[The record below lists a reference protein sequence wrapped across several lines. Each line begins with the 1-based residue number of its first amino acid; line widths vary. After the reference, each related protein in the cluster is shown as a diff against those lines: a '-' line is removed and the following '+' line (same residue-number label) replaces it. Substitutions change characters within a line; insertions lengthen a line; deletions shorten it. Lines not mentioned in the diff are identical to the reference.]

1 MTADT
6 EKNQTQSTV
15 KATLFS
21 QYANTSPGED
31 ISHLNEQQ
39 RANLWIVRG
48 NVGSSSKCIWAH
60 MTGTITSGGEDR
72 YPRDLG
78 DFNRCL
84 LLLEAVPEWKARIP
98 GMGAHGPEWD
108 SLASNWDKLT
118 QSLIDEV
125 GLNFSKGNN
134 APMTYALFKQ
144 TLNAAAPRV
153 A

>member
-1 MTADT
+1 MTIDT
-6 EKNQTQSTV
+6 ENKQTQSAI
-15 KATLFS
+15 KATLIS

-39 RANLWIVRG
+39 RANLWIVKG

-72 YPRDLG
+72 YPRDLS

-84 LLLEAVPEWKARIP
+84 LLLEAVPEWKARIH
-98 GMGAHGPEWD
+98 GMGAHGPAWD
-108 SLASNWDKLT
+108 RLASNWDRLT
-118 QSLIDEV
+118 ESMIDEA
-125 GLNFSKGNN
+125 GLNFSKGHN
-134 APMTYALFKQ
+134 APLTSALFKQ
-144 TLNAAAPRV
+144 ILNDDPPRS